1 LLSKSIDVDLFLSRQ
16 PAKTDGFG
24 SGVQQNPEAAR
35 GFALT
40 GYAGHSILQPSG
52 AWAK

>member
-1 LLSKSIDVDLFLSRQ
+1 MPVRSKVLLSKSIDVDLFLSRQ

-35 GFALT
+35 A
-40 GYAGHSILQPSG
+40 SP
-52 AWAK
+52 